1 MLGITLGNMLGP
13 RLTWRPL
20 APVDGRRYSQG
31 MKIRR
36 TVVRVEPLID
46 PPTPYGN
53 FLYLLAEMEAAIER
67 GTIRWSPETAQAA
80 RRRLGRLFIQ
90 LDAIATRPPVH

>member
-1 MLGITLGNMLGP
+1 LGTMLGP
-13 RLTWRPL
+13 RLTWPPL
-20 APVDGRRYSQG
+20 ASVIGRRYSQG

-46 PPTPYGN
+46 PPTPYEN
-53 FLYLLAEMEAAIER
+53 FLYLLAEMEVAIER
-67 GTIRWSPETAQAA
+67 GTIRWSPETAKEA

-90 LDAIATRPPVH
+90 LDLIATKPPVH